1 MRLRQ
6 TALAWLHSPWPWLA
20 TASLAG
26 WAALLAAPTQ
36 SALPA
41 FCGSMAD
48 LLSTLGWRGLT
59 QALVLD
65 PGGLWQSWL
74 VMLLAMMPL
83 LLVEPML
90 TLWQRSLPRRRALA
104 ILAFVV
110 GYATVWSVAGAVL
123 TLLSIG
129 LKLLAGESLWLAAT
143 LAVLLTLL
151 WQSTPLKQTALNRCH
166 GAPRIAAFG
175 WPVVR
180 DCLGYGVGHGAWCIL
195 SCWPAM
201 LLPMLVQQGHLAVML
216 LCMAWL
222 VFERQR
228 MAQAVRWRMSL
239 EARWRWPLPQRL
251 AVAGLPRLTK
261 YLSSRCRSLASRVP
275 AR

>member
-1 MRLRQ
+1 MRLGQ
-6 TALAWLHSPWPWLA
+6 STQAWLHSPWPWLA

-26 WAALLAAPTQ
+26 WATLLAAPSQ

-48 LLSTLGWRGLT
+48 LLAVLGWSGLT

-65 PGGLWQSWL
+65 PLGLWQSWL
-74 VMLLAMMPL
+74 LMLLAMMPL

-104 ILAFVV
+104 IVAFVV
-110 GYATVWSVAGAVL
+110 GYVAIWSVAGIAL

-129 LKLLAGESLWLAAT
+129 LKLLAGDSLWLAAT
-143 LAVLLTLL
+143 LSVLVALL

-166 GAPRIAAFG
+166 GAPRISAFG
-175 WPVVR
+175 WQVIR
-180 DCLGYGVGHGAWCIL
+180 DCLGYGAGNGAWCIL

-201 LLPMLVQQGHLAVML
+201 LLPMLVQQGHLLVML

-222 VFERQR
+222 VYERER
-228 MAQAVRWRMSL
+228 MAQAMRMRMAL

-251 AVAGLPRLTK
+251 AVAGAPRATK
-261 YLSSRCRSLASRVP
+261 YLSSRCKSLASRVP